1 MNKNKYKVVED
12 FFMEPLTFRQ
22 KIKLK
27 KLQFIHEVLTIWE
40 FWKSK
45 LIFIL
50 IGMMFGW
57 IIGLPMGALIE
68 HKNEKFW
75 QSVILEPN
83 RIEQFE
89 EITELAIELEKRLD
103 ALKLE
108 LDAYWMPESSPDIE
122 RLSRER

>member
-1 MNKNKYKVVED
+1 MKPGERRED

-27 KLQFIHEVLTIWE
+27 KLQFIHEVLTIWK

-50 IGMMFGW
+50 IGMIFGW
-57 IIGLPMGALIE
+57 IIGLPMGALTE

-89 EITELAIELEKRLD
+89 DITDEAIELEKRLD

-122 RLSRER
+122 RLSK

>member
-1 MNKNKYKVVED
+1 MTKNKYKVVED

-27 KLQFIHEVLTIWE
+27 KLQFTHEVLTILK
-40 FWKSK
+40 FWKNK

-75 QSVILEPN
+75 ESVILEPD

-89 EITELAIELEKRLD
+89 EITDEAIELNKRLG
-103 ALKLE
+103 ALKVE
-108 LDAYWMPESSPDIE
+108 FDAYLIPDSSPDMK
-122 RLSRER
+122 RLANK